1 MTLSAPEG
9 EAGDSSPLARL
20 FSRRVGGML
29 VRNTV
34 VSTGVFVLV
43 LAVLWLLVQQA
54 GMDEVLAAAIGFLV
68 ANTLHYVLGR
78 TWIFRGTT
86 RPVRSGYVFFLMN
99 SALGLA
105 ITVTLYAALLEFT
118 GLHYMLARVIV
129 SVFAGLAVFVLNA
142 TLNFRRV

>member
-9 EAGDSSPLARL
+9 EASNGSPLARL

-34 VSTGVFVLV
+34 VSTGVFVLG

-86 RPVRSGYVFFLMN
+86 RPVRSG
-99 SALGLA
+99 
-105 ITVTLYAALLEFT
+105 
-118 GLHYMLARVIV
+118 
-129 SVFAGLAVFVLNA
+129 
-142 TLNFRRV
+142 